1 MAIGRFGLVVAG
13 ALAGCG
19 AQALAPTR
27 DAGVPPSNV
36 SDPPPNVSVA
46 DGGTATATADAPMP
60 PAVDVAMPP
69 ASVDAG
75 TDAGPVVRP
84 ARTTLLTGADLS
96 TAEVLAADG
105 DGIYWVTGD
114 NQLWMLPTES
124 DTPLQLAVDQTP
136 TKELNRSV
144 SLVAGGNALFW
155 SATVLAPGGQYYQN
169 PLHRTRK
176 TGGDVVLLANCTCW
190 SPRLAADDGHLYF
203 PQGNVAAVNEMIV
216 ALPLDADPGTAPTP
230 LAPLEFD
237 AEPSA
242 VAVDDQY
249 VYWTTDQVDS
259 TVQFGKDPLTRGDKA
274 GLLAGNKSYA
284 QFLAGTF
291 SFLQPSGGELYFR
304 DYERVGRVDQNGR
317 QSTLPLPAGNAILVL
332 DSWVLTADTEVAA
345 YHGKIYAA
353 PLDAVAGDGSVA
365 VQIAD
370 DVMVAP
376 VTGPP
381 GLVFVDAGGHL
392 LAVSAQDL
400 GVAVAAGQP

>member
-1 MAIGRFGLVVAG
+1 MTIGRLGLVSGLVVVG
-13 ALAGCG
+13 ALAGCS
-19 AQALAPTR
+19 AQELAPTR
-27 DAGVPPSNV
+27 EAGVPPPNV
-36 SDPPPNVSVA
+36 WEPPPNVSVA
-46 DGGTATATADAPMP
+46 DGGTPTVAADAGAPR
-60 PAVDVAMPP
+60 ALDAAMPP

-75 TDAGPVVRP
+75 ADAGPVVRP
-84 ARTTLLTGADLS
+84 ARATLLTGADLS

-114 NQLWMLPTES
+114 NQLWMLPTGS

-136 TKELNRSV
+136 TKGLSRSV
-144 SLVAGGNALFW
+144 SLVVGGDALFW
-155 SATVLAPGGQYYQN
+155 SAWVLAPGGQYYQN

-237 AEPSA
+237 AEPFA

-259 TVQFGKDPLTRGDKA
+259 TVQLGKDPLTRGDKA
-274 GLLAGNKSYA
+274 GLLAGKKSYA

-291 SFLQPSGGELYFR
+291 SFLQPSGGELYFATT
-304 DYERVGRVDQNGR
+304 
-317 QSTLPLPAGNAILVL
+317 S
-332 DSWVLTADTEVAA
+332 
-345 YHGKIYAA
+345 
-353 PLDAVAGDGSVA
+353 GSVA
-365 VQIAD
+365 W
-370 DVMVAP
+370 
-376 VTGPP
+376 TGTAGSRRCRSRP
-381 GLVFVDAGGHL
+381 GTRSWFSTAGC
-392 LAVSAQDL
+392 
-400 GVAVAAGQP
+400 